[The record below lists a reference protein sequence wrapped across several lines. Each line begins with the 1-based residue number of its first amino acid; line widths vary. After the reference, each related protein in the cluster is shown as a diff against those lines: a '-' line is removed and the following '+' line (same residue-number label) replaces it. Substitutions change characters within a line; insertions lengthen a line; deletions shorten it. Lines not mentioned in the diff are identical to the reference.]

1 MVLIQPWYPQD
12 QYPSYPD
19 PYPLEFPP
27 YEPSPTTIINPTI
40 TVEKI
45 KEVEKKWKEKHIK
58 NVKKGILITFE
69 GDEQPLFIATDDEC
83 WTKIMD
89 AVKDEPRKKSK

>member
-1 MVLIQPWYPQD
+1 MVISEPWYPSYPN
-12 QYPSYPD
+12 YPSYPD

-27 YEPSPTTIINPTI
+27 YDPSPTIINPTI